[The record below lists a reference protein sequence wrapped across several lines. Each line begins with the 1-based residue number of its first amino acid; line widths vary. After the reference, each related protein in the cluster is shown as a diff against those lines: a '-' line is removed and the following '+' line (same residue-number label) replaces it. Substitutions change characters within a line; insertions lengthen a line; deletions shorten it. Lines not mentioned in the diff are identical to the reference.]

1 MKTQAPASSSIRR
14 YKQFMIAQKT
24 IGKMVKRN
32 SFRTARQLIP
42 VKLLQESVDHLGL
55 DKFSKKINLIN
66 LFKAAFFSVTV
77 KNSSFSRSIASVGK
91 RRQGLL
97 FSQLPEV
104 SHVSVIKRL
113 QTYDEDKTD
122 AILSQLCRGLQ
133 GLNSETQWNGE
144 RVRIIDG
151 STFSLSYSRTGD
163 ELPKISQSEKGL
175 MKLGLVISAGSCIP
189 IDWQFS
195 TDYDDN
201 QIFRDLVD
209 WSLKGWTYLID
220 RGNVAVDYLKQFT
233 DNRMYFIQKTLEGHT
248 FDKLWA
254 KPLPKVTK
262 GN

>member
-1 MKTQAPASSSIRR
+1 MKTQSPASSSIRR
-14 YKQFMIAQKT
+14 YKQIMFAQNT

-42 VKLLQESVDHLGL
+42 VKLLQESVDRLGL
-55 DKFSKKINLIN
+55 DKFSKKINFIN
-66 LFKAAFFSVTV
+66 LFKATFFSVTV

-104 SHVSVIKRL
+104 SHVSVVKRL
-113 QTYDEDKTD
+113 QRYDEDKID
-122 AILSQLCRGLQ
+122 AILSQLCRGL
-133 GLNSETQWNGE
+133 NSETQWNGD

-201 QIFRDLVD
+201 QIFRALVD

-233 DNRMYFIQKTLEGHT
+233 DNRMYFIQKTWEGHT
-248 FDKLWA
+248 FDKLWS
-254 KPLPKVTK
+254 KRLPKVSK
-262 GN
+262 GC